1 MRRFDDSRGG
11 TMVIEYRNAIGN
23 GAEFNKEDWIIAD
36 VHYPETCKHIA
47 DIFADHQYGAVK
59 ITVTD
64 REGDRWQYRQVPGP
78 TLELQ
83 FRLITQRASPRPGEG
98 PWEIRQACASFSAE
112 TLDAIE
118 EVLRDN
124 FGIDHLKIIDAEGDT
139 WEWRLA

>member
-1 MRRFDDSRGG
+1 
-11 TMVIEYRNAIGN
+11 MVIEYRSAIGK
-23 GAEFNKEDWIIAD
+23 GAKFDKEGWINVGD
-36 VHYPETCKHIA
+36 NYPETCKHIA
-47 DIFADHQYGAVK
+47 GIFADHHYGAVK

-64 REGDRWQYRQVPGP
+64 GDGDRWQYRQVPDP

-83 FRLITQRASPRPGEG
+83 FRLITQLMASPRPGEG

-118 EVLRDN
+118 AVLLAQYS
-124 FGIDHLKIIDAEGDT
+124 FGIDHLKIIDADGDT